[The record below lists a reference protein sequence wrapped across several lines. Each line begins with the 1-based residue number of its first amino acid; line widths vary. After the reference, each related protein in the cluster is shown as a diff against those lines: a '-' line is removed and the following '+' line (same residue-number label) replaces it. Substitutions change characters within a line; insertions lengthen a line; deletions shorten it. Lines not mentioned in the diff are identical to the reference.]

1 MNEELMFE
9 EQKVNTHKNDT
20 LRLKQLWKI
29 SKYSYREVFLDSQMN
44 MAGSQSSRVL
54 EQMEKNQHYMTMQ
67 EIAMKVVLVIYVAGM
82 IFLPIQA
89 FKKIDVAIGNGV
101 SMDWVL
107 CAGTLILGLFFLSEM
122 LLIVTFGLFFAA
134 GLLSGKFLEWYVT
147 LPFSKEDIRI
157 ISLFSF
163 FRGLDAQIMTLFF
176 VLPIGIA
183 IATQSLVLTLLSFVF
198 SFGNVVLCFGVLV
211 LLGERVHRVL
221 DENRPVTRR
230 NDITRVSILA
240 SYVIVLI
247 GGIIGIEMAFL
258 YVDPL
263 FNAIPANLEL
273 VSTLNYLW
281 ALIPFPFNNSYIL
294 VYFYL
299 VNPTNSILNIS
310 LMLIGSALLI
320 LMIVLIYR
328 RTKNLLTNLL
338 WNTQKTSEG
347 AKKLGSLRE
356 STTIEDV
363 GVKSTSPT
371 KAFFIKDRNMA
382 TRDMQMIMLMIMPI
396 ILPLMSLFMMAF
408 IPESEG
414 MGDSDMLFMNFTM
427 NFSYLLM
434 SAVMIVWGLVSVETT
449 GASILGALPV
459 QIRDQANS
467 KLIWLFLILLASSL
481 IQGLVFLG
489 KPVFWDNLL
498 LTTLCL
504 PFGFIM
510 GVFTLEMK
518 ARLFGKMK
526 YKYVLDDV
534 HIKNKAWKW
543 FLIIVVV
550 TLVYIILLVLIG
562 YLTMSNLDSADSY
575 NSSNKT
581 LLVVMGGLDLCLGA
595 LAWVLY
601 NRMFPR

>member
-1 MNEELMFE
+1 MNEERMIE
-9 EQKVNTHKNDT
+9 EQKTDAQNISST
-20 LRLKQLWKI
+20 RLKQLWKI
-29 SKYSYREVFLDSQMN
+29 SKYSYREVFLDSQLN
-44 MAGSQSSRVL
+44 MAGSQQSRVL
-54 EQMEKNQHYMTMQ
+54 EQMEKNQHYLNMQ
-67 EIAMKVVLVIYVAGM
+67 DIAMKIVLVIYIGGM

-89 FKKIDVAIGNGV
+89 FKKIDVAISNGV

-107 CAGTLILGLFFLSEM
+107 CAGTLVVGLFFLSEM
-122 LLIVTFGLFFAA
+122 LLIVSFGLFFAS
-134 GLLSGKFLEWYVT
+134 GLLSGKFLEWFIT

-163 FRGLDAQIMTLFF
+163 FRGLDAQIVTLFF

-183 IATQSLVLTLLSFVF
+183 IATQSLVLTLLSVVF

-221 DENRPVTRR
+221 DENRPVTRK

-258 YVDPL
+258 YIDPL
-263 FNAIPANLEL
+263 FNAIPANLEF
-273 VSTLNYLW
+273 VSLLNNLW

-299 VNPTNSILNIS
+299 RNPTNSILNIS
-310 LMLIGSALLI
+310 LMLIGITLLV

-328 RTKNLLTNLL
+328 RTKSLLTNLL
-338 WNTQKTSEG
+338 WNTQKAAEG
-347 AKKLGSLRE
+347 AKKMGNLRE
-356 STTIEDV
+356 STTFEDV
-363 GVKSTSPT
+363 GVETTSPA

-382 TRDMQMIMLMIMPI
+382 TRDMQMIMLMIMPV
-396 ILPLMSLFMMAF
+396 ILPLMSFFMMAF

-414 MGDSDMLFMNFTM
+414 MGDSDLLFMNFTM

-459 QIRDQANS
+459 RVRDQANS
-467 KLIWLFLILLASSL
+467 KLKWLFLILLVSSL
-481 IQGLVFLG
+481 IQGLIFLG

-498 LTTLCL
+498 LTALCL
-504 PFGFIM
+504 PFGFII
-510 GVFTLEMK
+510 GVFTLQMK
-518 ARLFGKMK
+518 AKLFGKMK

-534 HIKNKAWKW
+534 HIKNKFWKW
-543 FLIIVVV
+543 FLIIAVMTVVYV
-550 TLVYIILLVLIG
+550 ILLAVIG
-562 YLTMSNLDSADSY
+562 YITLSDPQ
-575 NSSNKT
+575 SSNQR
-581 LLVVMGGLDLCLGA
+581 LMVVMGGMDLGFGA